1 MTDRPDPAV
10 RLRTPLCDLLGIT
23 HPILLAPM
31 AGVSGGRLAG
41 AVSQAGGLGMIGGGY
56 GDKGWLERELA
67 LVGDARFGVGFISW
81 SLARQ
86 PELLSIALDRAPCA
100 IMLSFGETAAFLP
113 QIRRVNTKLIVQIQS
128 LDQARQALAEGA
140 DVIVAQ
146 GTEAGGHGGSRSTMP
161 LVPAVVDSAGLVPV
175 VAAGGIADGRGL
187 AASLMLGAQGV
198 LCGTA
203 LYVSDEALVHD
214 NLRRVAIAAYGDN
227 TLRSSV
233 FDVARG
239 LEWPADWNL
248 RTLRNRFT
256 ERWSAD
262 QGGFAARIGVERI
275 RYRAATDQHDTDIA
289 PVIVGE
295 AIDLVTR
302 QRPAGEI
309 VSSIIDEGIEA
320 LRAAA
325 AMLRYVDADH
335 EPK

>member
-1 MTDRPDPAV
+1 MTGRPDTAA
-10 RLRTPLCDLLGIT
+10 RLLTPLCDLLGIT

-56 GDKGWLERELA
+56 GDRDWLERELA

-86 PELLSIALDRAPCA
+86 PELLNVALDHAPCA
-100 IMLSFGETAAFLP
+100 IMLSFGEVASFLP
-113 QIRRVNTKLIVQIQS
+113 PIRRTNTKLIVQTQT
-128 LDQARQALAEGA
+128 LDQARQALADGA
-140 DVIVAQ
+140 DIVVAQ
-146 GTEAGGHGGSRSTMP
+146 GAEAGGHGGARSTMP
-161 LVPAVVDSAGLVPV
+161 LVPAVVDIAGAVPV

-203 LYVSDEALVHD
+203 FYVSDEALVHD
-214 NLRRVAIAAYGDN
+214 NLRRAAIAASGDN

-233 FDVARG
+233 FDIARG
-239 LEWPADWNL
+239 LDWPADWNL
-248 RTLRNRFT
+248 RTLRNAFT

-262 QGGFAARIGVERI
+262 QAGFETAIGVQRS
-275 RYRAATDQHDTDIA
+275 RFRAATDQHDTDIA

-302 QRPAGEI
+302 QRPAAEI
-309 VSSIIDEGIEA
+309 VRSMMDEGIGA
-320 LRAAA
+320 LRAAVT
-325 AMLRYVDADH
+325 LQSRQSSCQR
-335 EPK
+335 